1 MADGSAISR
10 DALVHRHGD
19 TGDFIQVVAENC
31 TGCRDCAVV
40 CPMHLFRMREEVA
53 QLVEDYARR
62 CVECGACYQ
71 VCDDDAIRFR
81 MPKGGTGVVVAWG

>member
-1 MADGSAISR
+1 MIAR
-10 DALVHRHGD
+10 EALVHRHGD
-19 TGDFIQVVAENC
+19 TGDFIQVVGERC

-40 CPMHLFRMREEVA
+40 CPMHLFLMRESVA
-53 QLVEDYARR
+53 HLVEDYAQR

-81 MPKGGTGVVVAWG
+81 MPRGGTGIVVEWG